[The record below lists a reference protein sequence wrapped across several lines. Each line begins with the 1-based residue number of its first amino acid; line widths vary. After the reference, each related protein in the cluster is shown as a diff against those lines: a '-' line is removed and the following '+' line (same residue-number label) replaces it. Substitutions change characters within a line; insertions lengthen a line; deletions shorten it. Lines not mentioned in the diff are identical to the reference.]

1 MLWFR
6 SIPLKLGLNEN
17 TGYRDTFNSALLGLP
32 YLYFGFLPVA
42 NATNNN
48 DQGLN
53 ANGVN
58 VTFINGD
65 QNPNSQITLFVN
77 FKERAPSM
85 YLFSTVWPMTAALF
99 GNALPNPSVRVMPD
113 TFFMFT
119 EMHWGGGGMYTQTD
133 GRLTAQCILST
144 AIGFR

>member
-1 MLWFR
+1 MSCLR
-6 SIPLKLGLNEN
+6 AIPLKLGLNEN
-17 TGYRDTFNSALLGLP
+17 GGYNSPVNGPILGSP
-32 YLYFGFLPVA
+32 YLYFGFLPIV
-42 NATNNN
+42 NASNNN
-48 DQGLN
+48 VQGLK
-53 ANGVN
+53 ANGAS

-99 GNALPNPSVRVMPD
+99 GNALPNPSARVMPD

-133 GRLTAQCILST
+133 GRLKAQCILST
-144 AIGFR
+144 TIGFR